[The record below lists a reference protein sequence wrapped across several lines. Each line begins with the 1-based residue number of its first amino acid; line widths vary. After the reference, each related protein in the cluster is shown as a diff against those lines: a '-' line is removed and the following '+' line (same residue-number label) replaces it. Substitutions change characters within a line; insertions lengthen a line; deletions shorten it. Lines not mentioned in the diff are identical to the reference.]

1 MKQKA
6 KILFVE
12 DELALA
18 MLVKDNLE
26 QNGYEVRHCENGEV
40 ALKNFGDWEP
50 DLVLLDVM
58 MPKINGFEV
67 AKVIR
72 NKNRDIPILFL
83 TAKIKASDV
92 VQGFK
97 SGGNDYLRKP
107 FAMDELLIRMQALL
121 SIDRLVDAPEA
132 DNHHIFELGKYRFDS
147 KRLTIQPHN
156 GETKKL
162 TLREAELLKLLC
174 QNQNKILTKTSI
186 LMHVWG
192 DDSFFNS
199 RSMDVFISRL
209 RKYLKDD
216 PSISLLN
223 KRGVGYKLVTDG

>member
-12 DELALA
+12 DEMALA

-26 QNGYEVRHCENGEV
+26 QNGYEVLHCENGEL
-40 ALKNFGDWEP
+40 ALKGFGDWEP

-72 NKNRDIPILFL
+72 NKNREVPILFL

-121 SIDRLVDAPEA
+121 SLDRLVDTPET
-132 DNHHIFELGKYRFDS
+132 DTHHIFDLGKYQFDS
-147 KRLTIQPHN
+147 KRLTIQQHN

-174 QNQNKILTKTSI
+174 QNKNKILTKTSI

-216 PSISLLN
+216 PTISLIN

>member
-1 MKQKA
+1 MKQKT

-12 DELALA
+12 DEMALA

-26 QNGYEVRHCENGEV
+26 QNGYEVRHCENGEM
-40 ALKNFGDWEP
+40 ALKSFGDWTP
-50 DLVLLDVM
+50 DLILLDVM

-72 NKNRDIPILFL
+72 NKDREVPILFL

-121 SIDRLVDAPEA
+121 SIDRLVDAPES
-132 DNHHIFELGKYRFDS
+132 DTKHVFELGKYQFDS
-147 KRLTIQPHN
+147 KRLTIQQNN
-156 GETKKL
+156 GEIKKL

-174 QNQNKILTKTSI
+174 QNKNKILTKTSI

-216 PSISLLN
+216 PSIHLIN
-223 KRGVGYKLVTDG
+223 KRGVGYKLVTDA